1 VHGRGPSWPP
11 VRDRSSEKFDGVPRV
26 FLSPVW
32 EGGSQPRYAKAP
44 SSTAIGLRRPHFSTI
59 SPVPPQNTCGLQNSR
74 NKKQNTRRSF
84 LYSVQERSFLSLS
97 PSEYRFPCIK
107 TSITIQFQFFPVC
120 GLVQKLALQ
129 VSASGILT
137 AHRLG
142 KTGQLL
148 GSITPSMPV
157 TRPLSFKPPPD
168 GHTSPTVAV
177 TYSQIAF
184 IPSGAAC
191 RSMHCDSSG

>member
-1 VHGRGPSWPP
+1 MHGRGPSWPP

-32 EGGSQPRYAKAP
+32 RGGSQPRYAKAP
-44 SSTAIGLRRPHFSTI
+44 SSIATGLRRPHLAPKI
-59 SPVPPQNTCGLQNSR
+59 PPQKNTCGLQNSR

-137 AHRLG
+137 AHRAR
-142 KTGQLL
+142 QDWAAL
-148 GSITPSMPV
+148 GSITPS
-157 TRPLSFKPPPD
+157 
-168 GHTSPTVAV
+168 
-177 TYSQIAF
+177 
-184 IPSGAAC
+184 
-191 RSMHCDSSG
+191 